1 MVVLSPKVLK
11 ENCLTVQDQLWL
23 CTGGF
28 GAHVGANGRAVFAV
42 NLADGKK
49 TRWNRTDFA
58 GVLAESHLPDWAKE
72 KLSEIQEQ
80 APFAMGGMTMQ

>member
-1 MVVLSPKVLK
+1 MSILV
-11 ENCLTVQDQLWL
+11 
-23 CTGGF
+23 GGL
-28 GAHVGANGRAVFAV
+28 HVGANGRAVFAV